1 MQQLNFIGNLA
12 REGNANTIMFPI
24 IEEAKETILDCS
36 QETMEVL
43 CMFSTIYFAII

>member
-12 REGNANTIMFPI
+12 REGNTNTKMFPI
-24 IEEAKETILDCS
+24 IEEAKETVLDCS
-36 QETMEVL
+36 QGTMEVL